1 MRVISARFAPFPPSS
16 ERMSAEPSAKSW
28 TQASAIERL
37 PDSLER
43 GPAPFLHEL
52 SAAGGALLDRQAADV
67 DHRAAEPAVELLR
80 GVQPLVDLP
89 QTRVPCAGPGGD
101 RPHAPAAD
109 LREPLRLDREP

>member
-28 TQASAIERL
+28 TQGSAIERL

-52 SAAGGALLDRQAADV
+52 RAAGGALLDRQAADI
-67 DHRAAEPAVELLR
+67 DHRAAEPAVQLLGR
-80 GVQPLVDLP
+80 VQLLVDLA
-89 QTRVPCAGPGGD
+89 QIRVACTRTG
-101 RPHAPAAD
+101 
-109 LREPLRLDREP
+109 